1 MSEAGVQ
8 EVQHRE
14 AGGVDS
20 YSAAMV
26 VVIACSL
33 FTDYFLYGIFFPLA
47 PHSPANLQGEEQFAL
62 LYGAYAISVLLVTP
76 VFGYLGDRI
85 GGRATMFY
93 GLALA
98 GCSTLLFGVAPN
110 FSVLLVARFFQGAA
124 SAALWTSGLALIA
137 THFAEKRVQM
147 LGYAFTG
154 GTFGSVIG
162 PIAGGWLF
170 HTGGYR
176 LPFIITGILVAIDA
190 TLIAFLLPAKK
201 AVRNETVSMRALLLN
216 KSVVVAALAVALAAF
231 SVGIIEPLLPL
242 RLARIDAKSMAV
254 GVVFTIS
261 TLVYGLSAPV
271 VGRVSERLPIQ
282 RVIVFGTL
290 AMATTLPLLAAF
302 KGVVMVCVALS
313 LVNISFAF
321 MLNPASAE
329 LANAVDR
336 AGMSCY
342 SAVYGVYNICY
353 SIGML
358 GTAALASTAAR
369 WLSFWGVLLCA
380 SAILLLSIPLLAK
393 AGPPKQPIPAPS
405 RG

>member
-1 MSEAGVQ
+1 VAEAIRDRATKGAAGGAGV
-8 EVQHRE
+8 H
-14 AGGVDS
+14 
-20 YSAAMV
+20 SAAMV
-26 VVIACSL
+26 VVIACAL
-33 FTDYFLYGIFFPLA
+33 FTDFFLYGILFPLA
-47 PHSPANLQGEEQFAL
+47 AHSPVTVQDEEQSAL

-76 VFGYLGDRI
+76 LFGYFGDRI
-85 GGRATMFY
+85 GGRPTMLC

-110 FSVLLVARFFQGAA
+110 FSVLLIARFFQGAA

-137 THFAEKRVQM
+137 THYAGKRVQM

-170 HTGGYR
+170 HAGGYK

-190 TLIAFLLPAKK
+190 ALIAFLLPAKK
-201 AVRNETVSMRALLLN
+201 TARSETVSMRALLLN
-216 KSVVVAALAVALAAF
+216 KSVVVAAVAVALAAF
-231 SVGIIEPLLPL
+231 SVGVIEPLMPL
-242 RLARIDAKSMAV
+242 RLTRFGATSMAV
-254 GVVFTIS
+254 GIVFTIS

-271 VGRVSERLPIQ
+271 VGRVSERWPIQ

-290 AMATTLPLLAAF
+290 AMAATLPLLAVF

-358 GTAALASTAAR
+358 GTAALATTAAH

-380 SAILLLSIPLLAK
+380 SAILLLAIPLLAK
-393 AGPPKQPIPAPS
+393 AGAQQQAMTGAS